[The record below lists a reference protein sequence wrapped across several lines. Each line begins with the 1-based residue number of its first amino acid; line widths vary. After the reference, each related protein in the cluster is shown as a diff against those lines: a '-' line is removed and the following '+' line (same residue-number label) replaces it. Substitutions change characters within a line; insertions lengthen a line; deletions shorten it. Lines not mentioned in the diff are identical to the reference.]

1 MVALDQ
7 EFRMSDALLLI
18 HGGAGVPADAGLLA
32 PQREALRDI
41 LLAGQRWLAAGA
53 PAVEVVVQTVALL
66 EDCPWFNAGHG
77 AVLNAEGDC
86 ELDAAVMDGSR
97 LQAGAVAGLRR
108 TRNPVRAAEALLKGG
123 SRPLM
128 LIGAAADAYA
138 QAQGCEMV
146 TPGYFET
153 PLRRAQWQAWRAAAQ
168 SAPRL
173 DHDGRMGTVGAVAR
187 DSSGNLAAATST
199 GGMTGKAVGRIG
211 DSPLIGAGTYA
222 DDRVAVSCTGTG
234 EAFIRLAAAHA
245 VAARLR
251 WGGQGLQAAAA
262 SVVQEELPRVGGEGG
277 LIALGRSGDGVWAF
291 NTPGMYRGRVGV
303 QAEPR
308 VAVFAD

>member
-7 EFRMSDALLLI
+7 ESRMSDALLLI

-53 PAVEVVVQTVALL
+53 PAVDVVVQTVALL

-86 ELDAAVMDGSR
+86 ELDAAVMDGSS

-108 TRNPVRAAEALLKGG
+108 TRNPVRAAAALLEGG

-128 LIGAAADAYA
+128 LIGAAGDAYA

-146 TPGYFET
+146 VPSYFET
-153 PLRRAQWQAWRAAAQ
+153 PLRRAQWLAWRAAAQ
-168 SAPRL
+168 TAPRL

-187 DSSGNLAAATST
+187 DARGALASATST
-199 GGMTGKAVGRIG
+199 GGMTGKASGRVG

-222 DDRVAVSCTGTG
+222 DERVAVSCTGSG
-234 EAFIRLAAAHA
+234 EAFIRTLAAHALAARMRWQGMELASAAHA
-245 VAARLR
+245 VVFDDLGR
-251 WGGQGLQAAAA
+251 
-262 SVVQEELPRVGGEGG
+262 VQGEGG
-277 LIALGRSGDGVWAF
+277 LIALGTEGGGVWTY
-291 NTPGMYRGRVGV
+291 NSPGMYRGSVSATG
-303 QAEPR
+303 APR
-308 VAVFAD
+308 VAVYAD